1 MMDNQRLFLLV
12 ALALVMLLI
21 WTNWQ
26 QDYGPRAPAIT
37 QSQSQSGEAP
47 TASTPA
53 RPAAPGVD
61 DSGVERSNGRDPQ
74 ASTAETA
81 QRVDSTIDTV
91 RVTTDVFAIEIPLVG
106 GNIRRADL
114 LKHTVAVDDPT
125 PFTLLG
131 NADPLFVAQSG
142 LVGDDVLAPDH
153 LARWQVESERYTLED
168 GQQTL
173 EVPLTWQNDA
183 GVTVTRRYIFSRDS
197 YLVRVI
203 HEVDNA
209 STIDWRAYQ
218 YSQLR
223 RTTDAEGPGFLGA
236 ASYTGGV
243 IYSPADKY
251 QKISFGDMDDENLSR
266 DIADG
271 WLAMIQHYFLA
282 AWVPN
287 REQSLRYYTRVSGG
301 EYILGQSS
309 PWQTVAAGSQAQFEN
324 QLFVGPKVQERL
336 ATVAEG
342 LELTVDYGWLTI
354 ISKPLFIAL
363 SWIHDV
369 VGNWGWSI
377 ILLTF
382 GIKLIFYKLSETSYR
397 SMARMRKLQ
406 PEMKKLRERHGDD
419 RQQMNQELMQ
429 LYKKEKVNPLG
440 GCLPILIQIPVFI
453 ALYWAL
459 LESVELRQAP
469 WILWIQDLSVRDP
482 YYVLPLIMGVTM
494 FLQQKLNPAPMDPI
508 QQKIMMGLPV
518 VFTVFFV
525 FFPAGLVL
533 YWVTNNSLSIL
544 QQWIITRR
552 IEAGGKKADA

>member
-21 WTNWQ
+21 WTTWQ
-26 QDYGPRAPAIT
+26 QDYGPQRVAQIEAPVETEEAAPAP
-37 QSQSQSGEAP
+37 QADSAAADSPA
-47 TASTPA
+47 AAAPA
-53 RPAAPGVD
+53 REPGARTAT
-61 DSGVERSNGRDPQ
+61 EQQ
-74 ASTAETA
+74 ATAGD
-81 QRVDSTIDTV
+81 VIS
-91 RVTTDVFAIEIPLVG
+91 VTTDLLDIRIPLEG
-106 GNIRRADL
+106 GNIREAKL
-114 LKHTVAVDDPT
+114 LEHTVSEDDPT

-131 NADPLFVAQSG
+131 NDNPLFIAQSG
-142 LVGDDVLAPDH
+142 LVGDGVAAPDH
-153 LARWQVESERYTLED
+153 QAQWQAEALNYTLESD
-168 GQQTL
+168 AERL
-173 EVPLTWQNDA
+173 EVPLRWQSEN
-183 GVTVTRRYIFSRDS
+183 GVTITRRYVFERDS
-197 YLVRVI
+197 YVVRVI
-203 HEVDNA
+203 HEVEN
-209 STIDWRAYQ
+209 TGNTDWRGYQ
-218 YSQLR
+218 YNQLR
-223 RTTDAEGPGFLGA
+223 RTPDSEGPGFLGA

-251 QKISFGDMDDENLSR
+251 EKISFSDMEKDDLSR

-282 AWVPN
+282 AWVPT
-287 REQSLRYYTRVSGG
+287 REQNLRYYTRVSRG

-309 PWQTVAAGSQAQFEN
+309 PWQTVAAGSTATFSN
-324 QLFVGPKVQERL
+324 QLFVGPKEQDRL
-336 ATVAEG
+336 DAVAEG
-342 LELTVDYGWLTI
+342 LELTVDYGWLTV

-363 SWIHDV
+363 DWIHSV

-382 GIKLIFYKLSETSYR
+382 GIKLVFYKLSEASYR

-406 PEMKKLRERHGDD
+406 PEMQKLRERYSDD

-429 LYKKEKVNPLG
+429 LYKKQKVNPLG

-453 ALYWAL
+453 ALYWVL

-469 WILWIQDLSVRDP
+469 WVLWIQDLSVRDP
-482 YYVLPLIMGVTM
+482 FYVLPLLMGVTM
-494 FLQQKLNPAPMDPI
+494 FIQQKLNPAPMDPI

-544 QQWIITRR
+544 QQWVITRR
-552 IEAGGKKADA
+552 IEAGGK

>member
-21 WTNWQ
+21 WTTWQ
-26 QDYGPRAPAIT
+26 QDYGPQRTAQVQTQTESAEATPAPQTIAAPA
-37 QSQSQSGEAP
+37 AD
-47 TASTPA
+47 AA
-53 RPAAPGVD
+53 PAAGTAREPGATD
-61 DSGVERSNGRDPQ
+61 ADPMQ
-74 ASTAETA
+74 TATGD
-81 QRVDSTIDTV
+81 VIS
-91 RVTTDVFAIEIPLVG
+91 VTTDLLDIRIPLEG
-106 GNIRRADL
+106 GNIRQADL
-114 LKHTVAVDDPT
+114 LQHTVSEDDPT

-131 NADPLFVAQSG
+131 NANPLFIAQSG
-142 LVGDDVLAPDH
+142 LVGDGVAAPDH
-153 LARWQVESERYTLED
+153 QARWQAEATEYTLD
-168 GQQTL
+168 ANADRL
-173 EVPLTWQNDA
+173 EVPLRWQADN
-183 GVTVTRRYIFSRDS
+183 GVTITRRYIFERDS

-203 HEVDNA
+203 HEVENTSA
-209 STIDWRAYQ
+209 ADWRGYQ
-218 YSQLR
+218 YNQLR
-223 RTTDAEGPGFLGA
+223 RTPDSEGPGFLGA

-251 QKISFGDMDDENLSR
+251 QKISFSDMEKDDLSR

-282 AWVPN
+282 AWVPT
-287 REQSLRYYTRVSGG
+287 REQNLRYYTRVSRG

-309 PWQTVAAGSQAQFEN
+309 PWQTVAAGQSGVFEN
-324 QLFVGPKVQERL
+324 RLFVGPKEQDRL
-336 ATVAEG
+336 DAVAEG
-342 LELTVDYGWLTI
+342 LELTVDYGWLTV

-363 SWIHDV
+363 DWIHSV

-382 GIKLIFYKLSETSYR
+382 GIKLVFYKLSEASYR

-406 PEMKKLRERHGDD
+406 PEMQKLRERYGDD

-429 LYKKEKVNPLG
+429 LYKKQKVNPLG

-453 ALYWAL
+453 ALYWVL

-469 WILWIQDLSVRDP
+469 WVLWIEDLSVRDP
-482 YYVLPLIMGVTM
+482 FYVLPLLMGVTM
-494 FLQQKLNPAPMDPI
+494 FIQQKLNPAPMDPI

-544 QQWIITRR
+544 QQWVITRR
-552 IEAGGKKADA
+552 IEAGGK